1 MQEII
6 RLQSLVPDRL
16 RSLVKVERAA
26 NTKSKLLMNHR
37 IKRDRY
43 LIQVDLHQWRS
54 IDVDLRNLLFWHELA
69 RIENG
74 SIVGNRSTYIA
85 LIAGLSLSLIDLATT
100 QNIGMLVSTLLIAG
114 LAGFR
119 IYQNQLGEQHLRQL
133 TTADRDAIE
142 LAVEFGYDRDTA
154 RQLLKSAMSQA
165 QAEFWGDRST
175 RSAARLQVLSLV
187 DNVELSRDFNSKYI
201 SY

>member
-1 MQEII
+1 MLEII
-6 RLQSLVPDRL
+6 RLQSLIPDRL
-16 RSLVKVERAA
+16 RSTVTIERATDPKA
-26 NTKSKLLMNHR
+26 KLLTIYR

-43 LIQVDLHQWRS
+43 LIQVALRQWRS
-54 IDVDLRNLLFWHELA
+54 IDVDLQNLLFWHELA

-74 SIVGNRSTYIA
+74 TIVGNRSTYIA

-100 QNIGMLVSTLLIAG
+100 QNIGMLVSALLVAG

-154 RQLLKSAMSQA
+154 RQLLKSALS
-165 QAEFWGDRST
+165 QAEFLGDRST
-175 RSAARLQVLSLV
+175 RYAARLQVLSLV
-187 DNVELSRDFNSKYI
+187 NKVELSRDFR
-201 SY
+201 

>member
-1 MQEII
+1 MPEII

-16 RSLVKVERAA
+16 RSIVKVERAA
-26 NTKSKLLMNHR
+26 NSKPKLLMTHR

-43 LIQVDLHQWRS
+43 LIQVDLRQWLS
-54 IDVDLRNLLFWHELA
+54 IDIDLRNLLFWHELA
-69 RIENG
+69 RIANG
-74 SIVGNRSTYIA
+74 SIVCNRSTYIA
-85 LIAGLSLSLIDLATT
+85 LIAGLSLSFIDLATT
-100 QNIGMLVSTLLIAG
+100 QNIGMLVSTLLVAG

-154 RQLLKSAMSQA
+154 RKLLKSALSQA
-165 QAEFWGDRST
+165 QAEFVGDRST
-175 RSAARLQVLSLV
+175 RYAARLQVLSLV
-187 DNVELSRDFNSKYI
+187 NEVELSRDFS
-201 SY
+201 

>member
-16 RSLVKVERAA
+16 RSLVKVDRA
-26 NTKSKLLMNHR
+26 TDPKSKLSITHR

-43 LIQVDLHQWRS
+43 LIQIDLRQWLS
-54 IDVDLRNLLFWHELA
+54 IDLDLRNLLFWHELA
-69 RIENG
+69 RIANG

-85 LIAGLSLSLIDLATT
+85 LVAGLSLSSIDLATT
-100 QNIGMLVSTLLIAG
+100 QNIGMLVSTLLVAG
-114 LAGFR
+114 LAGYR

-154 RQLLKSAMSQA
+154 RQLLKSALSRSQV
-165 QAEFWGDRST
+165 EFWGDRST

-187 DNVELSRDFNSKYI
+187 DKVELSRDFN
-201 SY
+201 